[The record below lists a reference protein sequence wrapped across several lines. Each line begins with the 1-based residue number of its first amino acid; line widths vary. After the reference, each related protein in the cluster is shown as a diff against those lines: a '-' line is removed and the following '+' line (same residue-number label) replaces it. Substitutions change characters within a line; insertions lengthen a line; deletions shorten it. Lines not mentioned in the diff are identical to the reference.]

1 MRGFCILRISLPHV
15 SFNLAREELFQL
27 ITQNAFRINFCGS
40 GTCGMLSYL
49 EQDVAEPLPQ
59 SRVLVPN
66 QPHSLHGAALL
77 EVASQSQLIDL

>member
-1 MRGFCILRISLPHV
+1 MNTLIL
-15 SFNLAREELFQL
+15 N
-27 ITQNAFRINFCGS
+27 CGS

-66 QPHSLHGAALL
+66 QPHGLHGAALL
-77 EVASQSQLIDL
+77 EVASQSQLVDL